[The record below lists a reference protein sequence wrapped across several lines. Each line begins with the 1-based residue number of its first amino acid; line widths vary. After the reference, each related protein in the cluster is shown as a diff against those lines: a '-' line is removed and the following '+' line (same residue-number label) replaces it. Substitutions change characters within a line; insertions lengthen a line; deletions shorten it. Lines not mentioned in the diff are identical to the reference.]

1 VRAPFSVLMRIN
13 IDTLL
18 GAVDDIIKFLSD
30 HNIKAEVS
38 VWNQYDVDIVEEFS
52 RMYSPLLLPMVGAN
66 MYHAFLTQ
74 YLRSQLGQVE
84 RGQERL
90 E

>member
-1 VRAPFSVLMRIN
+1 MRIN

-52 RMYSPLLLPMVGAN
+52 RMYSPLLLPMVGALNTGLTN

-84 RGQERL
+84 RRQERL